1 MYTSLLVHCYRSYR
15 DQIEHEDLLL
25 NQRVT
30 WIVTS
35 QAFLLGT
42 YVFLMNSPSFYMLT
56 SSAVPTSQPGG
67 STNSFDAALF
77 LYGVNLLRRVFQVVG
92 LSSSIATCVSSMA
105 AVLAIGRL
113 MREYG
118 RHLVLLDRPEHARE
132 GNTPRD
138 LSPAEI
144 FAAARDIHQREGL
157 PPLVTRRR
165 YRVMG
170 LAASVFFGVV
180 FAAAWSV
187 LIFPLRYLM
196 ATVVI
201 GLVFGL
207 LAMATGTLW
216 HRASCIIRTRWFDPS
231 PLHHQNQ

>member
-1 MYTSLLVHCYRSYR
+1 MYPSLLVQCYQSYR

-42 YVFLMNSPSFYMLT
+42 YVFLMNSPSFYMLASSTVAT
-56 SSAVPTSQPGG
+56 SLPGG
-67 STNSFDAALF
+67 FGNPFDASLF
-77 LYGVNLLRRVFQVVG
+77 LYGVNLLKRVFQVVG

-113 MREYG
+113 MRAYG
-118 RHLVLLDRPEHARE
+118 RHLVLLDRPEQERQGDAL
-132 GNTPRD
+132 RD

-165 YRVMG
+165 YRIMG

-187 LIFPLRYLM
+187 LIFPLRYL
-196 ATVVI
+196 AAAVVI
-201 GLVFGL
+201 GLLFVL
-207 LAMATGTLW
+207 IAMAAT
-216 HRASCIIRTRWFDPS
+216 ASYKMKWADARDTSLEVPGGVTR
-231 PLHHQNQ
+231 LG

>member
-1 MYTSLLVHCYRSYR
+1 MYSSLLSQCYQSYR

-56 SSAVPTSQPGG
+56 HGVVPKADVP
-67 STNSFDAALF
+67 FDATLF
-77 LYGVNLLRRVFQVVG
+77 LHSVSLLRRVFQIVG
-92 LSSSIATCVSSMA
+92 LSSSVATCLSSIA
-105 AVLAIGRL
+105 AVFAIGRL
-113 MREYG
+113 MRAYG
-118 RHLVLLDRPEHARE
+118 RHLVLLENGRQGEMLQGWSSDQF
-132 GNTPRD
+132 
-138 LSPAEI
+138 
-144 FAAARDIHQREGL
+144 FAAASQIHLREGL

-170 LAASVFFGVV
+170 LTASIFFGVV

-187 LIFPLRYLM
+187 LIFPLRYL
-196 ATVVI
+196 A
-201 GLVFGL
+201 
-207 LAMATGTLW
+207 ATGIALVVGIAAL
-216 HRASCIIRTRWFDPS
+216 ASYRLKWRFPAVS
-231 PLHHQNQ
+231 EPPLGAPLIGEP